1 MRLVR
6 FTAPNGMDVWV
17 NPAGVCI
24 VDDAAATA
32 QYPGCS
38 SILKTQ
44 AGTIGIVESPSLVV
58 SLLTSRDSE

>member
-1 MRLVR
+1 
-6 FTAPNGMDVWV
+6 MDVWV
-17 NPAGVCI
+17 NPDQVCI

-32 QYPGCS
+32 LYPGCS